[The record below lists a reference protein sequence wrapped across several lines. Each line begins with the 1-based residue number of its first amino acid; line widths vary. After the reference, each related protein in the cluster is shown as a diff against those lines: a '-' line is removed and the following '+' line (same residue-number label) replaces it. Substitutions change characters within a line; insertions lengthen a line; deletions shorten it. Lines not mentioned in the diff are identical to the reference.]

1 MQFGR
6 ARDDDEDCHSQ
17 NKGGEPVRLKAILA
31 DDEPNIL
38 RNLQA
43 VIPWAE
49 LEIDIVGTAKN
60 GVDALEL
67 SRLHEPDLVMSDIR
81 MPLMDG
87 ITFVQKLR
95 EINEACK
102 VLMVT
107 GYQDFEYA
115 RSLMRVGVSDYMLKP
130 INYEELENCIR
141 KLANEIRENKAIK
154 QQEQQ
159 KWGKMKNLAY
169 EKILQDVLMNY
180 TEISTYTLLP
190 IDNMDLETMTY
201 SFMMIDVDD
210 YSQKSLPWSEQER
223 KLWNFA
229 VRNVMQDSLANFKA
243 EFSVLQMREGEWCLL
258 IQWDTRGG
266 EDNGVQAEETQ
277 MQSNLHEVA
286 LKLQKDVRESVK
298 LGISIGFYP
307 SAVGLRLLSDTYRKL
322 QRFMQLNLNKQESVL
337 LYRES
342 KEQADANSSLW
353 YLVEEIVTGLKQ
365 LNRIKTED
373 ALSRLKLLLEGL
385 PNSSFARAYQMLHFL
400 ILHVLRELREMN
412 SLDVQEEEQVW
423 RQLDTSESIQHLLQ
437 VMVQLAAIGLEGTNK
452 KKNSELLMTA
462 AKEYIRTHYSNDFGI
477 EDIASSLGI
486 SSSYFSLLF
495 KQQFG
500 ETFVEYVTKHRM
512 ELAKSMLLHSDK
524 SITDIGRSVG
534 YTERRYFTKVFQ
546 KFTGEIP
553 SEYRE
558 KRMEPK

>member
-1 MQFGR
+1 M
-6 ARDDDEDCHSQ
+6 
-17 NKGGEPVRLKAILA
+17 KLKAILA

-43 VIPWAE
+43 VIPWGE
-49 LEIDIVGTAKN
+49 LEIDLVGTAKN
-60 GVDALEL
+60 GVEALDLCEL
-67 SRLHEPDLVMSDIR
+67 HGPDLVMSDIR

-95 EINEACK
+95 EINEECK

-115 RSLMRVGVSDYMLKP
+115 RSLMRVGVSDYILKP

-141 KLANEIRENKAIK
+141 KLAIEIRDSKATK
-154 QQEQQ
+154 QEEQQ

-180 TEISTYTLLP
+180 TEISAQTLLP
-190 IDNMDLETMTY
+190 IDNMDLETLQY
-201 SFMMIDVDD
+201 SFIMIDVDD

-229 VRNVMQDSLANFKA
+229 VRNVVQDSLADFRA
-243 EFSVLQMREGEWCLL
+243 EFSVLQMREGEWCLF
-258 IQWDTRGG
+258 IQWDAAGDV
-266 EDNGVQAEETQ
+266 ENG
-277 MQSNLHEVA
+277 SNGSKTDKDFVRSRLNEVA
-286 LKLQKDVRESVK
+286 VKLQKDVRESVK
-298 LGISIGFYP
+298 LGISVGFFP
-307 SAVGLRLLSDTYRKL
+307 GTVGLRALSETYRKL
-322 QRFMQLNLNKQESVL
+322 QRFMQLHLDKQESVL
-337 LYRES
+337 SYKES
-342 KEQADANSSLW
+342 KEPPDANSSLW
-353 YLVEEIVTGLKQ
+353 FLVEEIVTGLKQ
-365 LNRIKTED
+365 LNRNKTED
-373 ALSRLKLLLEGL
+373 ALNRLKLLLEGL

-423 RQLDTSESIQHLLQ
+423 CQLDKSESIPHLLQ

-495 KQQFG
+495 KQHFG

-534 YTERRYFTKVFQ
+534 YIERRYFTKVFQ

-558 KRMEPK
+558 KRMGAK

>member
-1 MQFGR
+1 M
-6 ARDDDEDCHSQ
+6 
-17 NKGGEPVRLKAILA
+17 KLKAILA

-43 VIPWAE
+43 VIPWTE
-49 LEIDIVGTAKN
+49 LEIEIVGTAKN
-60 GVDALEL
+60 GIEALEL
-67 SRLHEPDLVMSDIR
+67 ASLHGPDLVMSDIR

-115 RSLMRVGVSDYMLKP
+115 RSLMRVGVSDYILKP

-141 KLANEIRENKAIK
+141 KLAYEIRENKVTK

-180 TEISTYTLLP
+180 TEISTHTLLP
-190 IDNMDLETMTY
+190 IDNMDLETMKY
-201 SFMMIDVDD
+201 SFMMIDVDE
-210 YSQKSLPWSEQER
+210 YSQKSLPWSEKER

-229 VRNVMQDSLANFKA
+229 VRNVMQDSLADYKA
-243 EFSVLQMREGEWCLL
+243 EYAVLQMREGEWCLL
-258 IQWDTRGG
+258 IQWDTGG
-266 EDNGVQAEETQ
+266 VEDNGTQNVETH
-277 MQSNLHEVA
+277 MPSNLHEVA
-286 LKLQKDVRESVK
+286 IKLQKDVRESVK
-298 LGISIGFYP
+298 LGISVGFYP

-322 QRFMQLNLNKQESVL
+322 QRFMQLNLDKQESVL

-342 KEQADANSSLW
+342 KEPTDANSSLW

-365 LNRIKTED
+365 LNRTKTED
-373 ALSRLKLLLEGL
+373 ALNRLKVLLEGL

-412 SLDVQEEEQVW
+412 SLDIQEEEQVW
-423 RQLDTSESIQHLLQ
+423 HQLDKSESIPHLLQ

-495 KQQFG
+495 KQHFG

-524 SITDIGRSVG
+524 NITDIGRSVG
-534 YTERRYFTKVFQ
+534 YMERRYFTKVFQ

>member
-1 MQFGR
+1 M
-6 ARDDDEDCHSQ
+6 
-17 NKGGEPVRLKAILA
+17 A

-60 GVDALEL
+60 GIEALEL
-67 SRLHEPDLVMSDIR
+67 SSLHGPDLVMSDIR

-180 TEISTYTLLP
+180 TEISTHTLLP

-266 EDNGVQAEETQ
+266 EDNGVQAEESQ

-298 LGISIGFYP
+298 LGISVGFYP

-373 ALSRLKLLLEGL
+373 SLNRLKLLLEGL

-412 SLDVQEEEQVW
+412 SLDAQEEEQVW

>member
-1 MQFGR
+1 M
-6 ARDDDEDCHSQ
+6 
-17 NKGGEPVRLKAILA
+17 RLKAILA

-60 GVDALEL
+60 GVEALEL
-67 SRLHEPDLVMSDIR
+67 SSLHGPDLVMSDIR

-115 RSLMRVGVSDYMLKP
+115 RSLMRVGVSDYILKP

-180 TEISTYTLLP
+180 TEVSAHTLLP

-229 VRNVMQDSLANFKA
+229 VRNVMQDSLGNFKA

-258 IQWDTRGG
+258 IQWDTCRV
-266 EDNGVQAEETQ
+266 EDNEAQDDETR
-277 MQSNLHEVA
+277 MQSNLYEVA
-286 LKLQKDVRESVK
+286 MKLQKDVRESVK
-298 LGISIGFYP
+298 LGISVGFYT

-337 LYRES
+337 LYKES

-373 ALSRLKLLLEGL
+373 ALNRLKLLLEGL

-412 SLDVQEEEQVW
+412 SLDAQEEEQVW
-423 RQLDTSESIQHLLQ
+423 RQLDKSESIQHLLQ
-437 VMVQLAAIGLEGTNK
+437 VMVQLASIGLEGTNK

-462 AKEYIRTHYSNDFGI
+462 AKEYIRTHYSNDFGV

-495 KQQFG
+495 KQHFG

-534 YTERRYFTKVFQ
+534 YMERRYFTKVFQ

>member
-1 MQFGR
+1 M
-6 ARDDDEDCHSQ
+6 
-17 NKGGEPVRLKAILA
+17 RLKAILA

-43 VIPWAE
+43 VIPWEE
-49 LEIDIVGTAKN
+49 LEIDIAGTAKN
-60 GVDALEL
+60 GVEALEL
-67 SRLHEPDLVMSDIR
+67 CSLHMPDLVMSDIR

-95 EINEACK
+95 EINESCK

-115 RSLMRVGVSDYMLKP
+115 RSLMRVGVSDYILKP
-130 INYEELENCIR
+130 INYEELGNCIR
-141 KLANEIRENKAIK
+141 KLASEIRDSKVMK
-154 QQEQQ
+154 QEEQH

-180 TEISTYTLLP
+180 SEISAYSLLP
-190 IDNMDLETMTY
+190 IDNMDLETLKY
-201 SFMMIDVDD
+201 GFIMIDVDD

-229 VRNVMQDSLANFKA
+229 VRNVLQDSLADFQA

-258 IQWDTRGG
+258 IQWDDAGDV
-266 EDNGVQAEETQ
+266 EQEQARKVGDAGAQSRLYET
-277 MQSNLHEVA
+277 A

-298 LGISIGFYP
+298 LSISVGFFP
-307 SAVGLRLLSDTYRKL
+307 DAVGLRTLSETYRKL
-322 QRFMQLNLNKQESVL
+322 QRFMQLHLDKQESVL
-337 LYRES
+337 PYKES
-342 KEQADANSSLW
+342 KEPSDPNNSLW

-365 LNRIKTED
+365 LNRNKTED
-373 ALSRLKLLLEGL
+373 ALNRLKLLLEGL

-412 SLDVQEEEQVW
+412 SLNVQEEEQVW
-423 RQLDTSESIQHLLQ
+423 SLLDKSESIPHLHQ
-437 VMVQLAAIGLEGTNK
+437 VMVQLATIGLQGTNK

-462 AKEYIRTHYSNDFGI
+462 AKEYIRTHYANDFGV
-477 EDIASSLGI
+477 EDIASFLGI

-524 SITDIGRSVG
+524 SITDIGKSVG
-534 YTERRYFTKVFQ
+534 YIERRYFTKVFQ

-558 KRMEPK
+558 KRMKAK

>member
-1 MQFGR
+1 M
-6 ARDDDEDCHSQ
+6 
-17 NKGGEPVRLKAILA
+17 RLKAILA

-60 GVDALEL
+60 GIEALEL
-67 SRLHEPDLVMSDIR
+67 SSLHGPDLVMSDIR

-180 TEISTYTLLP
+180 TEISTHTLLP

-266 EDNGVQAEETQ
+266 EDNGVQAEESQ

-298 LGISIGFYP
+298 LGISVGFYP

-373 ALSRLKLLLEGL
+373 SLNRLKLLLEGL

-412 SLDVQEEEQVW
+412 SLDAQEEEQVW

>member
-1 MQFGR
+1 M
-6 ARDDDEDCHSQ
+6 
-17 NKGGEPVRLKAILA
+17 A

>member
-1 MQFGR
+1 M
-6 ARDDDEDCHSQ
+6 
-17 NKGGEPVRLKAILA
+17 RLKAILA

-43 VIPWAE
+43 VIPWDE
-49 LEIDIVGTAKN
+49 LGIDIVGTAKN
-60 GVDALEL
+60 GVEALEL
-67 SRLHEPDLVMSDIR
+67 SCQHVPDLVMSDIR

-95 EINEACK
+95 DINEDCT

-107 GYQDFEYA
+107 GYQDFEYV
-115 RSLMRVGVSDYMLKP
+115 RSLMRVGVSDYILKP
-130 INYEELENCIR
+130 INYEELENSIS
-141 KLANEIRENKAIK
+141 KLANEIKVKKLSE
-154 QQEQQ
+154 QEEQQ

-180 TEISTYTLLP
+180 TEITPNTLLP
-190 IDNMDLETMTY
+190 IDDMDLETLTY
-201 SFMMIDVDD
+201 LFAMIDVDN
-210 YSQKSLPWSEQER
+210 YSQKSLPWTENER

-229 VRNVMQDSLANFKA
+229 VRNVLQDSLTDEKLKFT
-243 EFSVLQMREGEWCLL
+243 VLQIREGEWCVI
-258 IQWDTRGG
+258 IQWDEKG
-266 EDNGVQAEETQ
+266 E
-277 MQSNLHEVA
+277 SNA
-286 LKLQKDVRESVK
+286 LVKLNEMAALLQHNVSQSVK
-298 LGISIGFYP
+298 LGISVGIFP
-307 SAVGLRLLSDTYRKL
+307 TAIGLRQLSEAYRKL
-322 QRFMQLNLNKQESVL
+322 QRFMQLNLGKQESVL
-337 LYRES
+337 LYKES

-365 LNRIKTED
+365 LNRLKTED
-373 ALSRLKLLLEGL
+373 ALKRLKLLLEGL
-385 PNSSFARAYQMLHFL
+385 SDSSFARAYQMLHFL
-400 ILHVLRELREMN
+400 ILHLFRELREMN
-412 SLDVQEEEQVW
+412 SLDFQEEEQIW
-423 RQLDTSESIQHLLQ
+423 CQLDKSESIQQLLQ
-437 VMVQLAAIGLEGTNK
+437 VMVQLVALGLEGTNK

-495 KQQFG
+495 KQHFG

-524 SITDIGRSVG
+524 SITDIGKSVG
-534 YTERRYFTKVFQ
+534 YIERRYFTKVFQ

-558 KRMEPK
+558 KRKEVK